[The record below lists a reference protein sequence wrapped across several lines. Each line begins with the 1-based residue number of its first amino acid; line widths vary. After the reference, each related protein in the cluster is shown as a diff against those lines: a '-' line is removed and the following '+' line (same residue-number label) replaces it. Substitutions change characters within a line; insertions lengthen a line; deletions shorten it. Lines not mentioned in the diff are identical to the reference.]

1 MEISNNSKLK
11 ALIIDDEISGRTMIE
26 YYLREYAGD
35 MFQDMISVA
44 TLREAISTM
53 ISFKPDVIFT
63 DYELRNEN
71 GLMIQS
77 HLTKDIPV
85 VVVSA
90 HSQYAL
96 EAVQTNVF
104 DYLLKPLSEAEILRL
119 KSRLKKRI
127 TSETFP
133 GSQLN
138 FEEHL
143 IIKDAGENIIVAY
156 QDILYIEAAGAYSKI
171 VTDAKNFIASKTLK
185 SIENKLP
192 SSFVRIHRSFIVPLN
207 QIASYSSSIVCLKNG
222 QPIAL
227 SKTGKKLLQSFI

>member
-1 MEISNNSKLK
+1 MENSNNSKLK
-11 ALIIDDEISGRTMIE
+11 ALIIDDEISGRTMIA
-26 YYLREYAGD
+26 YYLKEYAGD
-35 MFQDMISVA
+35 MFHEMIAVA

-53 ISFKPDVIFT
+53 KTFKPDVIFT

-104 DYLLKPLSEAEILRL
+104 DYLLKPLSETEILRF
-119 KSRLKKRI
+119 KNRLKKKFTREI
-127 TSETFP
+127 LYNP
-133 GSQLN
+133 QLK

-156 QDILYIEAAGAYSKI
+156 TDILFIEASGAYSKI
-171 VTDAKNFIASKTLK
+171 RTDAKNFIASKTLK
-185 SIENKLP
+185 SIEVKLP

-207 QIASYSSSIVCLKNG
+207 QIASYSSSFVCLKNG
-222 QPIAL
+222 QQIAL

>member
-1 MEISNNSKLK
+1 MDNSNNYKLK
-11 ALIIDDEISGRTMIE
+11 ALIIDDEISGRTMID
-26 YYLREYAGD
+26 YYLREYASD

-53 ISFKPDVIFT
+53 KSFKPDVIFT

-104 DYLLKPLSEAEILRL
+104 D
-119 KSRLKKRI
+119 
-127 TSETFP
+127 
-133 GSQLN
+133 
-138 FEEHL
+138 
-143 IIKDAGENIIVAY
+143 IIF
-156 QDILYIEAAGAYSKI
+156 IEAAGAYSKI
-171 VTDAKNFIASKTLK
+171 VTEAKNVIASKTLK
-185 SIENKLP
+185 SIESKLP
-192 SSFVRIHRSFIVPLN
+192 SSFIRIHRSFIVPLN

-222 QPIAL
+222 QQIAL

>member
-1 MEISNNSKLK
+1 MDNSNNYKLK
-11 ALIIDDEISGRTMIE
+11 ALIIDDEISGRTMID
-26 YYLREYAGD
+26 YYLREYASD
-35 MFQDMISVA
+35 MFHDMISVA

-53 ISFKPDVIFT
+53 KSFKPDVIFT

-104 DYLLKPLSEAEILRL
+104 DYLLKPLNEAEILRL
-119 KSRLKKRI
+119 KSRLKKKIAREI
-127 TSETFP
+127 LSTP
-133 GSQLN
+133 QLN

-143 IIKDAGENIIVAY
+143 IIKDAGENILVAY
-156 QDILYIEAAGAYSKI
+156 QDIIFIEAAGAYSKI
-171 VTDAKNFIASKTLK
+171 VTEAKNFIASKTLK
-185 SIENKLP
+185 NIESKLP
-192 SSFVRIHRSFIVPLN
+192 SSFIRIHRSFIVPLN

-222 QPIAL
+222 QQIAL